1 MAVLE
6 DGLAQVEKEARK
18 YSRED
23 FEFGKILG
31 EGSYSTVEMITLS
44 NPYTN
49 MFNVDMM
56 NYILLCVCVYAE
68 YFLFRIVSATRVVR
82 LNLTIDTP
90 TPVLEYL

>member
-31 EGSYSTVEMITLS
+31 EGSYSTVKMITLS
-44 NPYTN
+44 NPYTT
-49 MFNVDMM
+49 MFNVDVM
-56 NYILLCVCVYAE
+56 NYILLCVCVC
-68 YFLFRIVSATRVVR
+68 VRVRRVFSVKNC
-82 LNLTIDTP
+82 LANYP
-90 TPVLEYL
+90 AKFVV